1 MSYAGSI
8 PASPHLADTAGYT
21 SHNAG
26 ERLHTCVSQCKAKS
40 LHADTLIFNDAPQAS
55 YSWTKVWRTKIRLKN
70 ACKHK
75 RLDYNTLHTSCT
87 FCAEKRPLPA
97 GKSRYFEWQMPCS
110 YPLITMITSRK
121 DGFPGRKKPCFTQR
135 FAMFHPAKGHQP
147 HSRQASYASTDSCF
161 GKTGEHCQDDTL
173 PCTIPTSFHD
183 DTNANAR
190 QCKQEAW

>member
-1 MSYAGSI
+1 MTLRRRVI
-8 PASPHLADTAGYT
+8 PEQKSDGRKYGLKTRANINAWITTHYT
-21 SHNAG
+21 HPA
-26 ERLHTCVSQCKAKS
+26 LFVQ
-40 LHADTLIFNDAPQAS
+40 
-55 YSWTKVWRTKIRLKN
+55 
-70 ACKHK
+70 
-75 RLDYNTLHTSCT
+75 
-87 FCAEKRPLPA
+87 KRPLPA

-173 PCTIPTSFHD
+173 SCTIPTSFHD

-190 QCKQEAW
+190 QCKQEA